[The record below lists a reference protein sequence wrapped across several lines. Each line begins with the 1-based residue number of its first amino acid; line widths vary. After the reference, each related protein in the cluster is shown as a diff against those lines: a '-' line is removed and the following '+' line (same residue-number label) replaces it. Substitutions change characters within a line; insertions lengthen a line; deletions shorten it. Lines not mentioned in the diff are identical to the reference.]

1 MALYPSEQWLDEYA
15 RRLDESRAFDDV
27 AAGWGRGFDG
37 DVRLVIT
44 DLPVEDTTVG
54 SLPDR
59 VLDGIP
65 EAVRTGLADLSLAEV
80 SSILDEHARAGLPES
95 VRTLLRQLEENV
107 RDGTLYAHLGLEDGA
122 CTEASVLDESD
133 DREAGFTIRGSYDT
147 WRSIVDGRPAASAM
161 LQGDLDVD
169 GSRTRQLQYFAMFQL
184 LGDVAAEVDTTHVF
198 SETASDPSEMV
209 IDNAVRPTVTIQRF
223 AHRQASWAGRTLNI
237 L

>member
-27 AAGWGRGFDG
+27 GAGWGAGFDG

-44 DLPVEDTTVG
+44 DLPLETPVG
-54 SLPDR
+54 ALPDG
-59 VLDGIP
+59 VLDGVP
-65 EAVRTGLADLSLAEV
+65 EAVRNELGSLSLAEISDIV
-80 SSILDEHARAGLPES
+80 GESARSGLPEE

-107 RDGTLYAHLGLEDGA
+107 IDGALYVHLGLEDGA
-122 CTEASVLDESD
+122 CTGATVLNDPEE
-133 DREAGFTIRGSYDT
+133 REAGFTIRGSYDT

-184 LGDVAAEVDTTHVF
+184 LGDVAADVDTTHVF
-198 SETASDPSEMV
+198 PKGDEDPSEVV
-209 IDNAVRPTVTIQRF
+209 IDNAVRPTVTIHRF
-223 AHRQASWAGRTLNI
+223 AARQASWAGRTLN
-237 L
+237 LL